1 MRRFTACCF
10 AFIIVL
16 IIFGFYPPQQT
27 PVFAFVY
34 DCLNPEYNAGNCT
47 NGNIPVNCGNSDG
60 TTGQDC
66 CRYLAQTYQ
75 EQGMNV
81 TASCKDFC
89 GNPSNPG
96 GGACLRDSANQCL
109 NFSADNY
116 CGLAPG
122 GVEPV
127 FCCNYTVAPPTPACN
142 SGISC
147 TGTCTATS
155 SNTCSVGNGTQ
166 GSCVYTTYTG
176 GGTCTQATAPNQTCT
191 IPNCNP
197 GNTCVNGVCVPPVV
211 TGCTNDNDCLDSNAC
226 TTDICNISAGTCS
239 NTAAADGTKWDV
251 LNNYVCCN
259 GAKTYSSTCGT
270 PTTCR
275 VTTSPRSYDFTLGG
289 TVTGQITA
297 TVENLP
303 AGRTVSQ
310 ILFGVYPPAI
320 ATVNPSNPGD
330 PNSPYSTTVTGFAA
344 GNTAVWATARLD
356 NGDVTTCQ
364 SSANTDTDIN
374 INPSSGGGGGGTSYT
389 CTSSY
394 GGICNATACQSPS
407 VSLAGTCPSSQ
418 YCCSSGKPTPSFFSI
433 HGSVW
438 VDSIQNGIRDSTE
451 VCYEGKY
458 TISLTGPVSQ
468 GPYERYQYAQF
479 GSCRTIDYFSYAFTD
494 LPAGT
499 YTVTVN
505 PIQSYGFTA
514 PISGQQ
520 TVVLK
525 L

>member
-239 NTAAADGTKWDV
+239 YPPVPNNPITFWDTP
-251 LNNYVCCN
+251 NQYACCN
-259 GAKTYSSTCGT
+259 GAKTYSSTCN
-270 PTTCR
+270 TTALTI
-275 VTTSPRSYDFTLGG
+275 TTSAATNKTTTTATLNGNVTSTGG
-289 TVTGQITA
+289 INPTVTVYWGTSNGGQTPGNWTFSSA
-297 TVENLP
+297 PTSP
-303 AGRTVSQ
+303 SQ
-310 ILFGVYPPAI
+310 PQGVA
-320 ATVNPSNPGD
+320 AFSKN
-330 PNSPYSTTVTGFAA
+330 VTGLTQGTTYYFSAKA
-344 GNTAVWATARLD
+344 TNTSETSW
-356 NGDVTTCQ
+356 GTTQ
-364 SSANTDTDIN
+364 SFTTS
-374 INPSSGGGGGGTSYT
+374 SSGGNPLPPPPGGG
-389 CTSSY
+389 
-394 GGICNATACQSPS
+394 
-407 VSLAGTCPSSQ
+407 
-418 YCCSSGKPTPSFFSI
+418 GKPTPNFFSI